1 MARFNEYLYAGLS
14 FFFFSFPSSSFKI
27 SPLLTVKEDR
37 ILKFTQSTHFIA
49 DTVGYLKLS
58 CCPYSRARIIAGVY
72 FSQTAV
78 IHFCQGC
85 SCLPY
90 YQGVRKGR
98 LEESVIWNKTL
109 IQRLLGTME
118 LGRTSTPLRWPLLYC
133 NTTTFFWPNKGPSI
147 LLFENPV
154 NPTTPL
160 LRPTTIFWSHQS
172 LFSL

>member
-14 FFFFSFPSSSFKI
+14 FFFFSLPSSSFKI

-49 DTVGYLKLS
+49 DTIGYLKLS